1 MALSHAEASQSLD
14 LRVEDY
20 LDDKFQSMADL
31 DTLDELL
38 VNVETQRNQ
47 LQSQLDDAI
56 KELEKARRT
65 TEDRSDSLQQQID
78 EFNELQASIDTRVK
92 IAAASDAPSE
102 AIARL
107 QRPMKKLQHVELAQK
122 YLILLQ
128 DVEKLRAEARS
139 YLPDSPKAA
148 LEPYAK
154 LKSLALKLR
163 SLSGNEELHLVDHV
177 QAVTESLWNEMKKT
191 MSAELEGVLE
201 KRHWPKVDPHAEMDD
216 EWIACVEKLIDLQ
229 MPEITRSSS
238 SSVPL
243 LPFNVMTAI
252 FVAEFRFHFMSDKPT
267 SSPQSIGT
275 HCFPWFL
282 TMIEKWEDFFRDNL
296 GHLLATKFRETSV
309 AEIAVYLDPVCAL
322 ITAMLPVMREK
333 VHAVANEAVKNPP
346 FLSSFISQLMTFD
359 ENIRQRFNYD
369 DGDAEKGWNGLTGEI
384 LDHHFD
390 AWFRVEREFALERFG
405 KIIESADGRKIDYDY
420 SVTGR
425 MKPTFAAVR
434 ITDLLRVVTGK
445 YERLRR
451 LKHKTKFLVDIQLD
465 ILDGYHDRL
474 RGSLEAY
481 QSITSTLGRTLHGA
495 SKEQLAAL
503 EGTGALE
510 TLCKVI
516 GSSDH
521 IANTLT
527 EWSDEEFFVV
537 LWEDLQARDA
547 QQSKRNSAAS
557 GMAPDSILSRVPGH
571 LSDSGSSDSG
581 IFDETV
587 SAYSSRRKAA
597 EQLLVNALVDSHA
610 KAFRAYVSK
619 VQWTT
624 VGDAAVL
631 DDPSQLSITPELD
644 EPLRILQRNFDYLT
658 RALSTASFRRVWHDA
673 LDKLQDL
680 LWTSVLLKQ
689 SFTTLGAAQFAHD
702 GGAVFSL
709 VERYIPGG
717 SGALESLREGMQL
730 LNLSTAAPT
739 DSAEGSASGLTLK
752 EASDRVF
759 TDNDE
764 ARKVLEE
771 LGLHVLTP
779 VNARHIL
786 QRRVE
791 NNENIGW

>member
-1 MALSHAEASQSLD
+1 MSLSHAEASQSLD

-20 LDDKFQSMADL
+20 LDDKLQSMADL

-47 LQSQLDDAI
+47 LQSQLDDAV

-65 TEDRSDSLQQQID
+65 TEDRGDSLQQQID

-128 DVEKLRAEARS
+128 DVERLRAEARS

-154 LKSLALKLR
+154 LKGLALKLR

-191 MSAELEGVLE
+191 MSSELEGVLE

-229 MPEITRSSS
+229 MPEVTRSSITL
-238 SSVPL
+238 PL

-267 SSPQSIGT
+267 SNPQSIGT

-282 TMIEKWEDFFRDNL
+282 NMIEKWEDFFRNNL
-296 GHLLATKFRETSV
+296 GHLLATKFHETPV
-309 AEIAVYLDPVCAL
+309 AENTVYLDPVCAL

-333 VHAVANEAVKNPP
+333 VHAVANEAIKNPP

-359 ENIRQRFNYD
+359 ENIRQRFSYD
-369 DGDAEKGWNGLTGEI
+369 DGDDDKGWSGLTGEI

-390 AWFRVEREFALERFG
+390 AWFRVERELALERFE

-420 SVTGR
+420 SVTGK

-445 YERLRR
+445 YERLRK
-451 LKHKTKFLVDIQLD
+451 LKHKTKFLTDIQLD

-537 LWEDLQARDA
+537 LWEDLQTRDA
-547 QQSKRNSAAS
+547 QRSKRNSAAS
-557 GMAPDSILSRVPGH
+557 GIAPDSILGRVPSH
-571 LSDSGSSDSG
+571 LSDNGSSDSG

-610 KAFRAYVSK
+610 KAFRTYASK

-631 DDPSQLSITPELD
+631 DDPSQFSITPELD

-658 RALSTASFRRVWHDA
+658 KALSTASFRRVWHEA

-717 SGALESLREGMQL
+717 SGALDSLREGMQL
-730 LNLSTAAPT
+730 LNLATAAPA
-739 DSAEGSASGLTLK
+739 DSAEGSAPGLTLK

-779 VNARHIL
+779 VNARYIL

>member
-1 MALSHAEASQSLD
+1 MALSHAESAHPLD
-14 LRVEDY
+14 VRVEDY
-20 LDDKFQSMADL
+20 LEDKLQSLADL
-31 DTLDELL
+31 ETLDELL

-47 LQSQLDDAI
+47 LQSQLDDAL
-56 KELEKARRT
+56 KELERARRT
-65 TEDRSDSLQQQID
+65 TDDRNESLQKQIH
-78 EFNELQASIDTRVK
+78 EFNELQASIDIRVQ

-107 QRPMKKLQHVELAQK
+107 QRPMQKLQHVELAQK
-122 YLILLQ
+122 YLALLQ
-128 DVEKLRAEARS
+128 DVERLRAEARL

-154 LKSLALKLR
+154 LKELAFRLR
-163 SLSGNEELHLVDHV
+163 SLSGSEELHLVDHV
-177 QAVTESLWNEMKKT
+177 QAVAEALWKEMKKT

-201 KRHWPKVDPHAEMDD
+201 KRNWPRIDSHAEMDD
-216 EWIACVEKLIDLQ
+216 EWITCVEKLIDLQ
-229 MPEITRSSS
+229 MPEVIHSTTTVS
-238 SSVPL
+238 L
-243 LPFNVMTAI
+243 LPFEAMAAI

-282 TMIEKWEDFFRDNL
+282 STIEKWEDFFRDNL
-296 GHLLATKFRETSV
+296 SHLLAARFHDTPV
-309 AEIAVYLDPVCAL
+309 AERTVYLDPVCAL
-322 ITAMLPVMREK
+322 ITAMLPVMSEK
-333 VHAVANEAVKNPP
+333 VHAVANEAIKKPP
-346 FLSSFISQLMTFD
+346 FLTSFISQLMTFD
-359 ENIRQRFNYD
+359 ENVRLRFSYD
-369 DGDAEKGWNGLTGEI
+369 GGDGDKGWSGLTGEI
-384 LDHHFD
+384 LDDHFD
-390 AWFRVEREFALERFG
+390 AWFKVERELALERFDN
-405 KIIESADGRKIDYDY
+405 ILESLDGRKIDYDY
-420 SVTGR
+420 SVTGK

-434 ITDLLRVVTGK
+434 VTDLLRAVTGK
-445 YERLRR
+445 YERLCKLR
-451 LKHKTKFLVDIQLD
+451 HKIKFLTDIQLD

-547 QQSKRNSAAS
+547 QRSKRNSAAS
-557 GMAPDSILSRVPGH
+557 GIEPEGILGRVP
-571 LSDSGSSDSG
+571 SSLGDGDGGGGG

-587 SAYSSRRKAA
+587 AAYSSRRKAA
-597 EQLLVNALVDSHA
+597 ELLLVSTLANSHA

-624 VGDAAVL
+624 VGEAAIL
-631 DDPSQLSITPELD
+631 DDPSHLSITPELD
-644 EPLRILQRNFDYLT
+644 EPLRILQRNFDFLT
-658 RALSTASFRRVWHDA
+658 KALSTASFRRVWHDA

-680 LWTSVLLKQ
+680 LWTGVLLKQ

-717 SGALESLREGMQL
+717 SGALDSLREGMQL
-730 LNLSTAAPT
+730 LNLPAAE
-739 DSAEGSASGLTLK
+739 SADGTGAGLTLK
-752 EASDRVF
+752 EASDRAF
-759 TDNDE
+759 TGNDE
-764 ARKVLEE
+764 ARRVLEE
-771 LGLHVLTP
+771 LGLGTLTP
-779 VNARHIL
+779 VNARYIL

>member
-1 MALSHAEASQSLD
+1 MALSHAESSQALD

-20 LDDKFQSMADL
+20 LDDKLQSIADL

-47 LQSQLDDAI
+47 LQSQLDDAV

-65 TEDRSDSLQQQID
+65 TEGRNESLQRQID
-78 EFNELQASIDTRVK
+78 EFSELQTSIDTRVK

-122 YLILLQ
+122 YLMLVQ
-128 DVEKLRAEARS
+128 DVERLRVEARS
-139 YLPDSPKAA
+139 HLPDSPKAA

-154 LKSLALKLR
+154 LKQLALKLR

-177 QAVTESLWNEMKKT
+177 QAVTESLWNEMKET

-201 KRHWPKVDPHAEMDD
+201 RRHWPRVDPQAEMDD
-216 EWIACVEKLIDLQ
+216 EWIACVEKLLDLQ
-229 MPEITRSSS
+229 MSEIVHSSS
-238 SSVPL
+238 AVPL
-243 LPFNVMTAI
+243 LPFDVMAAI
-252 FVAEFRFHFMSDKPT
+252 FAAEFRFHFMTDKPT

-282 TMIEKWEDFFRDNL
+282 NLIEKWDGFFRDNL
-296 GHLLATKFRETSV
+296 GHLLATKFHETPV
-309 AEIAVYLDPVCAL
+309 AERTVYLDPVCAL

-333 VHAVANEAVKNPP
+333 VQAVANEAIKNPP
-346 FLSSFISQLMTFD
+346 FLSSFMSQLMTFD
-359 ENIRQRFNYD
+359 ENIRLRFNYD
-369 DGDAEKGWNGLTGEI
+369 GGDDDRGWHGLTGEI
-384 LDHHFD
+384 LEDHFD
-390 AWFRVEREFALERFG
+390 TWFKGEREFAMARFE

-420 SVTGR
+420 SVAGK

-434 ITDLLRVVTGK
+434 ITDLLRVVTGR

-451 LKHKTKFLVDIQLD
+451 LKHKTKFLTDIQLD

-495 SKEQLAAL
+495 SKEQVAAL

-547 QQSKRNSAAS
+547 QRSKRNSAAS
-557 GMAPDSILSRVPGH
+557 GIEPGGILGRVPSNVG
-571 LSDSGSSDSG
+571 DGSNSDSG

-587 SAYSSRRKAA
+587 SAYSSRRNVA
-597 EQLLVNALVDSHA
+597 EQLLVNALADSHA
-610 KAFRAYVSK
+610 KSFRAYVNK

-624 VGDAAVL
+624 VGDAAAL
-631 DDPSQLSITPELD
+631 DEPWQFSITPELD
-644 EPLRILQRNFDYLT
+644 EPLRILQRNFDFLT

-702 GGAVFSL
+702 GGALFSL
-709 VERYIPGG
+709 VERFIPGG
-717 SGALESLREGMQL
+717 SGALDSLREGMQL
-730 LNLSTAAPT
+730 LNLPTAAPADNT
-739 DSAEGSASGLTLK
+739 GGSVTRLTLK

-764 ARKVLEE
+764 ARKALDE
-771 LGLHVLTP
+771 LGLRVLTP
-779 VNARHIL
+779 VNARYIL